1 MDTVRSMKTLRT
13 MTQDQTLE
21 VARHESDE
29 KMAPL
34 LEVRSTLRYPRAVNL
49 LLTHQLLTDLL

>member
-1 MDTVRSMKTLRT
+1 MKTLRT

-21 VARHESDE
+21 VARHGSDE

-34 LEVRSTLRYPRAVNL
+34 LEVRFTLRYPRAVNL
-49 LLTHQLLTDLL
+49 FLTHQLLTDLL

>member
-1 MDTVRSMKTLRT
+1 

-29 KMAPL
+29 KTAPP
-34 LEVRSTLRYPRAVNL
+34 LEVRSTLRYPRAANL
-49 LLTHQLLTDLL
+49 VLPHQLLTDIL